1 MVKIHLLIGFLFS
14 GRHTLFRPYNRWGD
28 FTGEMK
34 LSSFQWIRHCV
45 TKNNA
50 DVQQNYVQ
58 PASARA
64 GRPGKKPLRRAG
76 EEGTTNPTSS
86 LNPQLALLCAHQWV
100 EMLFPKCYFAFIKR
114 PSLSNT

>member
-1 MVKIHLLIGFLFS
+1 
-14 GRHTLFRPYNRWGD
+14 
-28 FTGEMK
+28 MK

-50 DVQQNYVQ
+50 DVQQNFVQ

-76 EEGTTNPTSS
+76 EEGTTNPTSN

-100 EMLFPKCYFAFIKR
+100 EMLFPNVILPLLRDPVCQIHDHYVSRKNALVFPYSSYVRVPPHIA
-114 PSLSNT
+114 S